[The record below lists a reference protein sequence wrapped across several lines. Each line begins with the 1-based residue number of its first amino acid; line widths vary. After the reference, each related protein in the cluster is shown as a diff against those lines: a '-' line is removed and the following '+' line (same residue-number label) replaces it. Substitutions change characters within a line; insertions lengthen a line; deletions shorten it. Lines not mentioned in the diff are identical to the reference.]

1 MGKFGW
7 AMLLGLAL
15 GGIVPL
21 PGQAQTCP
29 GTPPISASTDQ
40 RLYQD
45 ARLGFSFAIPANY
58 RAMGTSRG
66 TVQFYDPGTFA
77 LVQCLAQRRPLAFR
91 PLGTNLEV
99 RALPT
104 PALDLMATVQQTLPW
119 LVLYKP
125 DYQTMTL
132 GSVEGVLYHYRHTL
146 YQTEITGLVWLSPDQ
161 RSLITLEGPAD
172 SPVIRFAAT
181 TLQQ

>member
-7 AMLLGLAL
+7 ALVLGLAL
-15 GGIVPL
+15 GGMLAVP
-21 PGQAQTCP
+21 GRAQTCP
-29 GTPPISASTDQ
+29 RTLPINASTDQ

-58 RAMGTSRG
+58 RAMGTSLG
-66 TVQFYDPGTFA
+66 TVEFYDPGTFEV
-77 LVQCLAQRRPLAFR
+77 VQCLAKTRPLARR
-91 PLGTNLEV
+91 PLGTRLEV
-99 RALPT
+99 RALPV
-104 PALDLMATVQQTLPW
+104 PALDLMTTIQQTLPW

-125 DYQTMTL
+125 DYQTMTF